1 MGQKFGLQYSHNVNF
16 SSFVEYLRTLVNV
29 RYELVNSKES
39 LIPHK
44 VSMKTVYY
52 GPSNSMKF
60 PIIEFSTYTYG
71 MDFLLEKYL
80 HFFSSEELSTPTIE
94 SQLKKITEELKLKTR
109 ELSTPFTFMH
119 GVWGGVESSLYLDSE
134 IVLEALEKL
143 SKKFTEVSST
153 GHNVE
158 FSHVG
163 ATQFNEASNLMPTET
178 GLPVLSSYSIPVVYS
193 VKGSLKM
200 SKIMGNQT
208 PSVTAKVM
216 PVVSGKMNVIYGVV
230 SPFTGEIIGS
240 GVDMSLHAATPVEV
254 EAKMSHGEI
263 ELSIRT
269 PQEVQRS
276 GRKITALHA
285 AVMPFSFKKNLIQV
299 IPVTSSSQMRKIS
312 NGLMREPMTLEIPQT
327 LGLSGQ
333 LMYQSEN
340 KFTDLYSYITKIVQH
355 SPLTV
360 VPSAIFPSSMK
371 MSSVRIQLHASASE
385 AKELNLVVRLSTKGM
400 IHSLS
405 KKQITEAQI
414 GSEYPQIKS
423 VLSQLEKANI
433 VEITGMIKGSS
444 GSEIQK
450 INSMVVAGKKS
461 EGTVLSAV
469 EVTPIK
475 GETYGITLE
484 GSLTRPVLKNR
495 WSIEKILEEPLTA
508 AIEGKLSFGKS
519 GNMNTIKIAAQF
531 EKTEELKREIRESP
545 EYKKAM
551 LLESRNQMLTPVS
564 SIVRHQAASVD
575 KVVITVQVP
584 KSLQSKIQSSSILTL
599 IDGVSKTLLV
609 GNLESEKM
617 ITGTQGVYVVEARAE
632 RTSQMVQIA
641 KVKTPTREIVL
652 KTLRLMGVLR
662 PLSIFPT
669 SILSSPLEIAA
680 LKLTGNHV
688 PATCRVEPSVVRTFD
703 NMTLSYKIND
713 CEQVHPI
720 VGKVVKK
727 SIQGKIAA
735 MVMMFQDGVVSV
747 HVPEQGITVLSNG
760 VLVEVVAPQLLK
772 SRAVGL
778 CGDMNGERS
787 AELKTPGMCV
797 MRPHLAAL
805 SYLINKS
812 GSASG
817 FERCSGIP
825 TTLKT
830 EFLTESAQC
839 ARETVI
845 PTPVSILAER
855 ISILNRPVGMTHVVE
870 KQSTKLCISKQMV
883 KTCLSKPLSIK
894 QKSVEFS
901 CVSHPSMLSRS
912 LEKRALAGESLTQE
926 IGQLPTVFR
935 KVKFEPVACKSE
947 MSTISL

>member
-1 MGQKFGLQYSHNVNF
+1 MGILSLVGTNPSTMLIIKKVKEGSLPAPALMKMVSYAIRNIRYPTQEIMEELVQMLRSSNVRSNKQLYTASILQLSNLFYHAYVNPTTMRNNFPTKVFGVFGTKESEVLTGKFIPLLVEEIEQTESEHVRLSAILALGKTGHLKGLKTLVKVIEHVEESIPATKESMIEARRTIAVNALKRVVKMNPTEMRPILMSIIVNPVESAEVRIAAVSVLPFSQPSTAMLQKLAIRSWMEPSEQVSSFIVSTLRSLALSQVPELKTVGLKARSVLPLIKGQKFGLQYSHNVNF
-16 SSFVEYLRTLVNV
+16 SSFIEYLRTLVNV

-94 SQLKKITEELKLKTR
+94 SQLKKITEELKVKTR

-119 GVWGGVESSLYLDSE
+119 GVWGGIESSLYLDSE
-134 IVLEALEKL
+134 IVLESLEKL
-143 SKKFTEVSST
+143 SKKFTQVSST

-163 ATQFNEASNLMPTET
+163 ATQFNEASTLMPTET

-200 SKIMGNQT
+200 SKIMGNQA

-254 EAKMSHGEI
+254 EAKMSRGEI
-263 ELSIRT
+263 ELSIRA

-360 VPSAIFPSSMK
+360 VPAAIFPSSMK
-371 MSSVRIQLHASASE
+371 MSSVRIQLHPSASE
-385 AKELNLVVRLSTKGM
+385 AKELSLVIRLSTKGM

-414 GSEYPQIKS
+414 
-423 VLSQLEKANI
+423 
-433 VEITGMIKGSS
+433 
-444 GSEIQK
+444 
-450 INSMVVAGKKS
+450 VAGKKS

-469 EVTPIK
+469 EVTPIE
-475 GETYGITLE
+475 GETYGVTLE

-508 AIEGKLSFGKS
+508 AIEGKLSFG
-519 GNMNTIKIAAQF
+519 
-531 EKTEELKREIRESP
+531 
-545 EYKKAM
+545 
-551 LLESRNQMLTPVS
+551 
-564 SIVRHQAASVD
+564 
-575 KVVITVQVP
+575 
-584 KSLQSKIQSSSILTL
+584 
-599 IDGVSKTLLV
+599 
-609 GNLESEKM
+609 
-617 ITGTQGVYVVEARAE
+617 
-632 RTSQMVQIA
+632 
-641 KVKTPTREIVL
+641 
-652 KTLRLMGVLR
+652 
-662 PLSIFPT
+662 
-669 SILSSPLEIAA
+669 
-680 LKLTGNHV
+680 
-688 PATCRVEPSVVRTFD
+688 
-703 NMTLSYKIND
+703 
-713 CEQVHPI
+713 
-720 VGKVVKK
+720 
-727 SIQGKIAA
+727 
-735 MVMMFQDGVVSV
+735 
-747 HVPEQGITVLSNG
+747 
-760 VLVEVVAPQLLK
+760 
-772 SRAVGL
+772 
-778 CGDMNGERS
+778 
-787 AELKTPGMCV
+787 
-797 MRPHLAAL
+797 
-805 SYLINKS
+805 
-812 GSASG
+812 
-817 FERCSGIP
+817 
-825 TTLKT
+825 
-830 EFLTESAQC
+830 
-839 ARETVI
+839 
-845 PTPVSILAER
+845 
-855 ISILNRPVGMTHVVE
+855 
-870 KQSTKLCISKQMV
+870 
-883 KTCLSKPLSIK
+883 
-894 QKSVEFS
+894 
-901 CVSHPSMLSRS
+901 
-912 LEKRALAGESLTQE
+912 
-926 IGQLPTVFR
+926 
-935 KVKFEPVACKSE
+935 
-947 MSTISL
+947 

>member
-1 MGQKFGLQYSHNVNF
+1 MRNNFPTKVFGVFGTKESEVLTGKFIPLLVEEIEQTESEHVRLSAILALGKTGHLKGLKTLVKVIEHVEGSIPATKESMIEARRTIAVNALKRVVKMNPTEMRPILMSIIVNPVESAEVRIAAVSVLPFSQPSTAELQKLAIRSWMEPSEQV
-16 SSFVEYLRTLVNV
+16 SSFIVYLRTLVNV

-94 SQLKKITEELKLKTR
+94 SQLNKITEELKLKTR

-143 SKKFTEVSST
+143 SKKFTDVSRS

-178 GLPVLSSYSIPVVYS
+178 GLPVLSSYTIPVVYS

-200 SKIMGNQT
+200 SKIQGNQT
-208 PSVTAKVM
+208 PSVSAKVM
-216 PVVSGKMNVIYGVV
+216 PVISGKMNVIYGVV

-254 EAKMSHGEI
+254 EGKMSRGEI
-263 ELSIRT
+263 ELSVRI

-276 GRKITALHA
+276 GRQITALHA
-285 AVMPFSFKKNLIQV
+285 AVMPFSFKKNLNQV
-299 IPVTSSSQMRKIS
+299 IPVTSSSQMKKIS
-312 NGLMREPMTLEIPQT
+312 NGLMRKPMTLEIPQT

-360 VPSAIFPSSMK
+360 VPAAVFPSSMK
-371 MSSVRIQLHASASE
+371 MSSVRVQLHPSASE
-385 AKELNLVVRLSTKGM
+385 AKELNLVIRLSTKGM

-414 GSEYPQIKS
+414 SSEFPQVKS
-423 VLSQLEKANI
+423 VLSQLEKANV

-444 GSEIQK
+444 GSQIQK
-450 INSMVVAGKKS
+450 INSVIVTGKKS
-461 EGTVLSAV
+461 EGTILSAV

-519 GNMNTIKIAAQF
+519 GNMNTIKLAAQF
-531 EKTEELKREIRESP
+531 EKTEELKREIRKSP

-575 KVVITVQVP
+575 KVVITVQIP
-584 KSLQSKIQSSSILTL
+584 KSLQSKIQSSSLLTL
-599 IDGVSKTLLV
+599 VDGVSK
-609 GNLESEKM
+609 
-617 ITGTQGVYVVEARAE
+617 
-632 RTSQMVQIA
+632 
-641 KVKTPTREIVL
+641 
-652 KTLRLMGVLR
+652 
-662 PLSIFPT
+662 
-669 SILSSPLEIAA
+669 
-680 LKLTGNHV
+680 
-688 PATCRVEPSVVRTFD
+688 
-703 NMTLSYKIND
+703 
-713 CEQVHPI
+713 
-720 VGKVVKK
+720 
-727 SIQGKIAA
+727 IQ
-735 MVMMFQDGVVSV
+735 S
-747 HVPEQGITVLSNG
+747 
-760 VLVEVVAPQLLK
+760 
-772 SRAVGL
+772 
-778 CGDMNGERS
+778 
-787 AELKTPGMCV
+787 
-797 MRPHLAAL
+797 
-805 SYLINKS
+805 
-812 GSASG
+812 
-817 FERCSGIP
+817 
-825 TTLKT
+825 
-830 EFLTESAQC
+830 
-839 ARETVI
+839 
-845 PTPVSILAER
+845 
-855 ISILNRPVGMTHVVE
+855 
-870 KQSTKLCISKQMV
+870 
-883 KTCLSKPLSIK
+883 
-894 QKSVEFS
+894 
-901 CVSHPSMLSRS
+901 
-912 LEKRALAGESLTQE
+912 
-926 IGQLPTVFR
+926 
-935 KVKFEPVACKSE
+935 
-947 MSTISL
+947 

>member
-1 MGQKFGLQYSHNVNF
+1 MG
-16 SSFVEYLRTLVNV
+16 
-29 RYELVNSKES
+29 
-39 LIPHK
+39 
-44 VSMKTVYY
+44 
-52 GPSNSMKF
+52 
-60 PIIEFSTYTYG
+60 
-71 MDFLLEKYL
+71 
-80 HFFSSEELSTPTIE
+80 
-94 SQLKKITEELKLKTR
+94 
-109 ELSTPFTFMH
+109 
-119 GVWGGVESSLYLDSE
+119 
-134 IVLEALEKL
+134 
-143 SKKFTEVSST
+143 
-153 GHNVE
+153 
-158 FSHVG
+158 
-163 ATQFNEASNLMPTET
+163 
-178 GLPVLSSYSIPVVYS
+178 
-193 VKGSLKM
+193 
-200 SKIMGNQT
+200 
-208 PSVTAKVM
+208 
-216 PVVSGKMNVIYGVV
+216 
-230 SPFTGEIIGS
+230 
-240 GVDMSLHAATPVEV
+240 
-254 EAKMSHGEI
+254 
-263 ELSIRT
+263 
-269 PQEVQRS
+269 RS
-276 GRKITALHA
+276 GRQITALHA

-360 VPSAIFPSSMK
+360 VPAAVFPSSMK
-371 MSSVRIQLHASASE
+371 MSSVRIQLHPSASE

-444 GSEIQK
+444 GSNIQK
-450 INSMVVAGKKS
+450 INSVIVTGKKS
-461 EGTVLSAV
+461 EGTILSAV

-495 WSIEKILEEPLTA
+495 WSIEKILEEPVTA
-508 AIEGKLSFGKS
+508 LIEGKLSFGKS
-519 GNMNTIKIAAQF
+519 GNMNTIKLAAQF
-531 EKTEELKREIRESP
+531 EKTEELKREVRESP

-551 LLESRNQMLTPVS
+551 LLESRNHMLTPVS

-575 KVVITVQVP
+575 KAVITVQIP
-584 KSLQSKIQSSSILTL
+584 RTLQSKIQSSSLLTL
-599 IDGVSKTLLV
+599 VDGVSKTLLV

-617 ITGTQGVYVVEARAE
+617 ITGTQGVYKVEARAE
-632 RTSQMVQIA
+632 RTSQLVQIA
-641 KVKTPTREIVL
+641 KVMTPTREIVL
-652 KTLRLMGVLR
+652 KNLRLMGVLR
-662 PLSIFPT
+662 PLTIFPT
-669 SILSSPLEIAA
+669 SILSSPIEIAA

-713 CEQVHPI
+713 CEHVLLMDGSKHIPVAITTKTVSGEKKMVKILSGITEAKIVPEGSSLKVIVNGEQIHPI
-720 VGKVVKK
+720 VGKVVKTV
-727 SIQGKIAA
+727 QGKIAA
-735 MVMMFQDGVVSV
+735 MVMMFQDGVVSA

-760 VLVEVVAPQLLK
+760 VMVEVVAPQLLK

-787 AELKTPGMCV
+787 ADLKTPGQCV
-797 MRPHLAAL
+797 MRPHLAAV

-817 FERCSGIP
+817 FERCSGMP
-825 TTLKT
+825 STLKT
-830 EFLTESAQC
+830 EFQTESAKC

-855 ISILNRPVGMTHVVE
+855 ISLLNRPVGMTHIVE
-870 KQSTKLCISKQMV
+870 KQSTKMCISKQMV

-901 CVSHPSMLSRS
+901 CVSHPSMVSRS
-912 LEKRALAGESLTQE
+912 LEKRALAGESLIQE

-935 KVKFEPVACKSE
+935 KVEFEPVACKSE
-947 MSTISL
+947 MSSISL